1 MVAVY
6 LKLASREKMANS
18 RNLREMIAVYL
29 RLSSGQKMANSR
41 NLR

>member
-1 MVAVY
+1 
-6 LKLASREKMANS
+6 MANS

-29 RLSSGQKMANSR
+29 RLASGQKMANSR